1 MLKKVFKG
9 GGKPVFYEKELEFL
23 KRIYKK
29 YNMSVVTFDPSAPMD
44 GIIGADL
51 LKAIG
56 RDVRDLTFEEAV
68 GEIKEQTV
76 YRITDYFQCNYVF
89 LKLPKN
95 EFGFVLMIG
104 PYATEAVSRDK
115 VLEYAELLGIG
126 PKQTAQMT
134 RYYNNIPLIPE
145 DSRLFTVID
154 AFCDVIWEGE
164 ASAYVTINKND
175 DLAFSSIDIPSLED
189 IEKPELDME
198 MMERRYQLENDIMEA
213 VKHGQTYKS
222 EMFDTAFSPGAFEQR
237 LSDSVRN
244 VKNYMII
251 MNTLLRKAAEQGGVH
266 PFYLDKISSQYAAE
280 IEAIK
285 NVKTLQYFMK
295 KIFEDYCRLVNK
307 HSTRNYS
314 TLVKNVIIYVDADLT
329 ADISLK
335 KLAEM
340 NGISSTYLSTVF
352 KKETGKSFVDFVNGK
367 RIDQAKHFLKTTNL
381 QIQTIAQHCGFLDVQ
396 YFAKVFKKY
405 AGMTPRAYRESK

>member
-1 MLKKVFKG
+1 M
-9 GGKPVFYEKELEFL
+9 FYEKELEFL

-29 YNMSVVTFDPSAPMD
+29 YNMSVITFDPAAPMA
-44 GIIGADL
+44 GIVGADL
-51 LKAIG
+51 LRAIG
-56 RDVRDLTFEEAV
+56 RDVSKLTFEEAV
-68 GEIKEQTV
+68 GEIKERTV
-76 YRITDYFQCNYVF
+76 YRITDYFKCNYVF

-104 PYATEAVSRDK
+104 PYATEPVSEEK
-115 VLEYAELLGIG
+115 VLEYAELMAMG
-126 PKQTAQMT
+126 PKQTAQMV

-175 DLAFSSIDIPSLED
+175 DLAFSSIDIPPLED

-198 MMERRYQLENDIMEA
+198 MMERRYRLENEIMEA
-213 VKHGQTYKS
+213 VRHGQTYKS
-222 EMFDTAFSPGAFEQR
+222 EMFDTAFSPAAFEQR

-251 MNTLLRKAAEQGGVH
+251 MNTLLRKAAQQGGVH

-285 NVKTLQYFMK
+285 NVKTLPYFMK

-307 HSTRNYS
+307 HATINYS
-314 TLVKNVIIYVDADLT
+314 TLIKNVIIYIDARLSEEL
-329 ADISLK
+329 SLK
-335 KLAEM
+335 KIAEM
-340 NGISSTYLSTVF
+340 NGVSSTYLSTCF
-352 KKETGKSFVDFVNGK
+352 KQETGKNFVDYVNG
-367 RIDQAKHFLKTTNL
+367 RRVEQAKHMLKTTRL
-381 QIQTIAQHCGFLDVQ
+381 QIQTVAQHCGFLDVQ

-405 AGMTPRAYRESK
+405 TGKTPREYRDLNSGK